1 MTRFKALED
10 QIEAFLTRPIPY
22 DLVDPE
28 DWCQV
33 RADRQGAA
41 LAFLL
46 GALESMVIDST
57 APPTKRHVVAAITQ
71 AIEHGISAE
80 QHELDRIAKRRS
92 NTLAA

>member
-1 MTRFKALED
+1 MTQFQVLES
-10 QIEAFLTRPIPY
+10 QIEAFLTRPLPY
-22 DLVDPE
+22 DLMDPE

-46 GALESMVIDST
+46 GALESMVIDS
-57 APPTKRHVVAAITQ
+57 PGSPTKRRIAAAITE

-80 QHELDRIAKRRS
+80 QRELDRIATRRS